1 MTDAAAPQVSPV
13 EQPSGIAEMA
23 RLADLLAERVLAE
36 GLGRGSTPIA
46 HIRALVDA
54 AMLLEDYGQEMPPS
68 LERMIREVREAMGT
82 AAQING
88 LGEDDDGSD
97 RLA

>member
-1 MTDAAAPQVSPV
+1 MDTADK
-13 EQPSGIAEMA
+13 PSSIAEVV

-36 GLGRGSTPIA
+36 GLGSGSTPIA

-68 LERMIREVREAMGT
+68 LEKMIREVREAMGT
-82 AAQING
+82 AVQING
-88 LGEDDDGSD
+88 QKEDGTGGD
-97 RLA
+97 RPA